1 MLDEITIKFLSP
13 GCKLL
18 ESKAFSVEL
27 MAIDGECEIFPMHA
41 NAFFQLGTGR
51 LVLKQGAT
59 NHKYT
64 VHGGV
69 AKFTDN
75 ELLVLSEKIVPEI
88 KN

>member
-1 MLDEITIKFLSP
+1 MSDEVTVKFLSP
-13 GCKLL
+13 GSKLI

-41 NAFFQLGTGR
+41 NAFFRLGTGR
-51 LVLKQGAT
+51 LVLKQGST

-64 VHGGV
+64 IHGGV
-69 AKFTDN
+69 AKFRDN

-88 KN
+88 KV